1 MCFNVFHKGL
11 EKILK
16 SLFLFSTEV
25 PTSLR
30 EPHLPEEGKHFI
42 GRKAEC
48 EEIINYLTSV
58 SAGIVGIY
66 GPPGFGKSQVAIAV
80 GNELKFQ
87 GKSVYHFEL
96 SKIRTCDELLSK
108 FLYYI
113 HLSPHDSFFTQHLKP
128 IDMFCRTIENV
139 SDNLYFILDDMDNLL
154 QPNVR
159 DDVAGLL
166 KEILTK
172 CPKMTF
178 IVTSRESLTLH
189 SEFFHR
195 EVFRVGSLNKIH
207 SQELVKKLIPKAT
220 DYESKKISDLC
231 ENMPFAILLLCK
243 SILKSDRILNGAI
256 TDFKRSIE
264 SSLESLHKPEDVRNS
279 RLMGIFESSFQ
290 RLTRQS
296 DKDAIV
302 ALSTIPQ
309 SFDENLASAVLG
321 LDESKTSNVL
331 KRLHRRS
338 LLEENCG
345 LFKMNKLL
353 ASFARAKGELK
364 EMNKLFLDAKT
375 RFCNHNISLLG
386 KLSDEFLSENAESK
400 SAAHEIFYREKQNI
414 VSSLTDGCSLND
426 NTRNQAFDVLS
437 KVELFLDTLL
447 WRDSTTFNKIYDQ
460 AMTEAEECGD
470 RAAFN
475 RMVVAKAF
483 SEVTW
488 NSTEAKTMQLLPSLL
503 KETQLSNF
511 SDVERGKCAC
521 YFGIYRL
528 VNGNI
533 EGGIEL
539 LEFSLSKW
547 KGTTDP
553 LLKILEVLS
562 SQILSLIYESKND
575 IKRAVDFYQ
584 NAEEQCKNVGGRSL
598 LFVPE
603 IMAKYKSTSQEKMR
617 KDDNHSRS
625 QPLEIMIYL
634 IIVKATKTFVSTS
647 KIEQFQT
654 NIHRLLEQESVEDTS
669 SGYKTS
675 MMYFHQFVVEILSH
689 MGNCQEAKKIVQIEI
704 ARMEEVQKRI
714 SDQDS
719 SHQEYK
725 DVTEALAK
733 SYSILAVFQFRE
745 SEYED
750 SLQSHHRALELTLKI
765 FDRNHGNAAAIYHE
779 LGVVLR
785 TLKNY
790 SQALEYQQQ
799 ALDAH
804 ISSDANSSKT
814 ANSYHE
820 LGVTQCYIG
829 EYSAALE
836 SHQRALHI
844 RLKNHGDHHRDTGRS
859 YYELGITQWCLEKY
873 EDALSSHKE
882 ANRIS
887 IEVLGKQNRET
898 ADSYHELGKTYFCL
912 KKYREA
918 SRSHQHALHIRQKLL
933 GDEHVDTANSYY
945 ELGISHLKLNQY
957 DLAHKNHQRAFNIR
971 LKILRGQAR
980 DEEIARSHHYLG
992 RVQYKEVD
1000 YSQAIRSH
1008 MKAVS
1013 FRKRLFGENHPE
1025 TAESY
1030 YEWGK
1035 TSFHKGDLAKAL
1047 ALLER
1052 SLAIS
1057 ESEMGKDHEKTGDNL
1072 YQLGLVQWK
1081 IHRLEESLSTHQR
1094 ALDIRL
1100 KHLGRYH
1107 NKTAKSLYQIG
1118 LIYNS
1123 LGRFNR
1129 AANSH
1134 VQARR
1139 IRNET
1144 LGNLHTETAR
1154 SYLEEGAN
1162 HFERGDYHSAQEALQ
1177 FAVKITTEL
1186 LTNDIK
1192 ELAVLPHDKQVKN
1205 LLRIDHESGLRFYQ
1219 RVSRMHQKRLAH
1231 LQSNNHSLEGELQE
1245 LKNTLAN
1252 IASNYN
1258 KVGEEEYLTVSAK
1271 DSTRAL
1277 NLFKR
1282 ALDIGLQ
1289 LFGDSHPDTAISYF
1303 HIGCVESAMGRFPPA
1318 LESHQRALDII
1329 LEVFGETHR
1338 KTANSYQW
1346 LGQAQSNMK
1355 KFMSA
1360 LKSFKRALVI
1370 ILKLDGE
1377 NHPNTASI
1385 YSDIGNTFR
1394 RLRDLKSALELHQR
1408 ALDINEKLH
1417 EEKHPNTPQILNN
1430 MGCVQLEMKNY
1441 TSALELF
1448 QRALDIKLE
1457 FFEEN
1462 KPDTADYYHN
1472 IGIAQTKLQNLASA
1486 LVSHQRALDIRL
1498 MFFGE
1503 NHPKTAD
1510 SYNGKGRVQL
1520 DMKNFTSALESHQRA
1535 LDIRL
1540 MFFGENHPETADS
1553 YTHIGNA
1560 QMVLQDSTSA
1570 LESHQR
1576 ALDIRQM
1583 FFGENH
1589 PETAE
1594 SYTHIGNAQMQLQDP
1609 TSALESHQRA
1619 LDIIRMFFGENHPKT
1634 ANSYTDIGN
1643 AQMVLQDPTSA
1654 LESYQRALD
1663 IRQMF
1668 FGENHPE
1675 TADSYTHIG
1684 NAQMELQDSTSALVS
1699 HQRALVIRQMFFGE
1713 NHPDTADSYY
1723 EIGCVQLGMKNFTS
1737 ALESHK
1743 RALDIRLMLFG
1754 ENHPETA
1761 KCYDNIV
1768 NAKEG
1773 YEGSSDCA

>member
-11 EKILK
+11 IKILK
-16 SLFLFSTEV
+16 SLFLLSTEV

-30 EPHLPEEGKHFI
+30 KPHLPREGKHFI

-48 EEIINYLTSV
+48 EEIINNLTSV

-128 IDMFCRTIENV
+128 IDLFCRTIENV

-159 DDVAGLL
+159 DEVAGLL

-189 SEFFHR
+189 LEFFHP

-220 DYESKKISDLC
+220 DFESKKISDLC
-231 ENMPFAILLLCK
+231 ENMPLAILLLCK
-243 SILKSDRILNGAI
+243 SILKSDRLLNGAI
-256 TDFKRSIE
+256 NDFKRSIE

-290 RLTRQS
+290 RLTLQS

-309 SFDENLASAVLG
+309 SFDENLAAAVLG

-338 LLEENCG
+338 LLERNCG

-364 EMNKLFLDAKT
+364 EMNALFLDAKA

-400 SAAHEIFYREKQNI
+400 LAAHEIFYKEKQNI

-437 KVELFLDTLL
+437 KVELFLDTVL
-447 WRDSTTFNKIYDQ
+447 WRDSATFNKIYDQ
-460 AMTEAEECGD
+460 AMAEAEECGD

-562 SQILSLIYESKND
+562 SQILSLIYESTND

-675 MMYFHQFVVEILSH
+675 MMYFHQFVVEILAH

-719 SHQEYK
+719 SLQEYK

-820 LGVTQCYIG
+820 LGVTQCDIG

-859 YYELGITQWCLEKY
+859 YYELGITQQCLEKY

-882 ANRIS
+882 AKRIS

-945 ELGISHLKLNQY
+945 ELGVSHFKLNQY
-957 DLAHKNHQRAFNIR
+957 DLAHKNHQRALNIR
-971 LKILRGQAR
+971 QGQAR
-980 DEEIARSHHYLG
+980 DEEIARSYHYLG
-992 RVQYKEVD
+992 RVQYKEVE
-1000 YSQAIRSH
+1000 YSQAMQSH
-1008 MKAVS
+1008 KNAVLL
-1013 FRKRLFGENHPE
+1013 RKRVFGENHPE

-1035 TSFHKGDLAKAL
+1035 TSFHKGDLPKAL

-1081 IHRLEESLSTHQR
+1081 IHRLVESLSTHQR
-1094 ALDIRL
+1094 ALGLRL

-1107 NKTAKSLYQIG
+1107 NKTAKSLYQLG
-1118 LIYNS
+1118 LIYSS

-1129 AANSH
+1129 AADSH

-1154 SYLEEGAN
+1154 SYLEEGAS

-1252 IASNYN
+1252 IAIIYN
-1258 KVGEEEYLTVSAK
+1258 KVGEEEYLMVSAK

-1289 LFGDSHPDTAISYF
+1289 LFGDNHSVTAVSYF
-1303 HIGCVESAMGRFPPA
+1303 NIGCVEEDMGRFSHA
-1318 LESHQRALDII
+1318 LEAHQRALNIR
-1329 LEVFGETHR
+1329 LKVFGETHQE
-1338 KTANSYQW
+1338 TADSYER
-1346 LGQAQSNMK
+1346 LGCVQLSMK
-1355 KFMSA
+1355 KFTSA
-1360 LKSFKRALVI
+1360 LESLKRTLVI
-1370 ILKLDGE
+1370 RIKSNGE
-1377 NHPNTASI
+1377 NHQKTAAI
-1385 YSDIGNTFR
+1385 YNNIGIAYEGLN
-1394 RLRDLKSALELHQR
+1394 DLKSALESYQS
-1408 ALDINEKLH
+1408 ALDIKVKLH
-1417 EEKHPNTPQILNN
+1417 GENHPGTADTLNN
-1430 MGCVQLEMKNY
+1430 MGCIQSKMGNV
-1441 TSALELF
+1441 TSAHELL
-1448 QRALDIKLE
+1448 QRSLDIKLAI
-1457 FFEEN
+1457 FEEN
-1462 KPDTADYYHN
+1462 EPNTANIYHN
-1472 IGIAQTKLQNLASA
+1472 IGATFALLQNFTSA
-1486 LVSHQRALDIRL
+1486 FKSYQRALDIRL

-1503 NHPKTAD
+1503 NHPDTAE
-1510 SYNGKGRVQL
+1510 SYDALGRLQL
-1520 DMKNFTSALESHQRA
+1520 RMKNFTSALKLFQRA
-1535 LDIRL
+1535 LDIKL
-1540 MFFGENHPETADS
+1540 NFYEENHPITAEI
-1553 YTHIGNA
+1553 YNNIGNA
-1560 QMVLQDSTSA
+1560 QKGLQDLTSA
-1570 LESHQR
+1570 FESH
-1576 ALDIRQM
+1576 
-1583 FFGENH
+1583 
-1589 PETAE
+1589 
-1594 SYTHIGNAQMQLQDP
+1594 
-1609 TSALESHQRA
+1609 
-1619 LDIIRMFFGENHPKT
+1619 
-1634 ANSYTDIGN
+1634 
-1643 AQMVLQDPTSA
+1643 
-1654 LESYQRALD
+1654 
-1663 IRQMF
+1663 
-1668 FGENHPE
+1668 
-1675 TADSYTHIG
+1675 
-1684 NAQMELQDSTSALVS
+1684 
-1699 HQRALVIRQMFFGE
+1699 
-1713 NHPDTADSYY
+1713 
-1723 EIGCVQLGMKNFTS
+1723 
-1737 ALESHK
+1737 
-1743 RALDIRLMLFG
+1743 
-1754 ENHPETA
+1754 
-1761 KCYDNIV
+1761 
-1768 NAKEG
+1768 
-1773 YEGSSDCA
+1773 

>member
-11 EKILK
+11 VKILK

-30 EPHLPEEGKHFI
+30 EPHFPEESKHFI

-48 EEIINYLTSV
+48 EEIINNLTSV

-128 IDMFCRTIENV
+128 IDLFCRTIENV

-159 DDVAGLL
+159 DEVAGLL

-189 SEFFHR
+189 LEFFHP

-243 SILKSDRILNGAI
+243 SILKSDRLLNGAI

-264 SSLESLHKPEDVRNS
+264 SSLESLHKPEDARNS

-290 RLTRQS
+290 RLTLQS

-309 SFDENLASAVLG
+309 SFDENLAAAVLG
-321 LDESKTSNVL
+321 LDESKTSDVL

-338 LLEENCG
+338 LLERNCG

-353 ASFARAKGELK
+353 ASFVRAKGELE
-364 EMNKLFLDAKT
+364 EMNALFLDAKT
-375 RFCNHNISLLG
+375 RFCSHNISLLG

-400 SAAHEIFYREKQNI
+400 TAAHEIFYKEKQNI

-447 WRDSTTFNKIYDQ
+447 WRDSATFNKIYDQ
-460 AMTEAEECGD
+460 AMAEAEECGD
-470 RAAFN
+470 RVAFN

-521 YFGIYRL
+521 YFGIYQL

-562 SQILSLIYESKND
+562 SQILSLIYESTND

-584 NAEEQCKNVGGRSL
+584 NAEELCKNVGGRSL

-675 MMYFHQFVVEILSH
+675 MMYFHQFVVEILAH
-689 MGNCQEAKKIVQIEI
+689 MGNFQEAKIEI

-719 SHQEYK
+719 SHQEYT

-820 LGVTQCYIG
+820 LGVTQCYTG
-829 EYSAALE
+829 EYSAALV

-859 YYELGITQWCLEKY
+859 YYELGITQWYLEKY

-882 ANRIS
+882 ANKIS

-945 ELGISHLKLNQY
+945 ELGVSHFKLNQY
-957 DLAHKNHQRAFNIR
+957 DLAHENHQRAFNIR
-971 LKILRGQAR
+971 QGQAR
-980 DEEIARSHHYLG
+980 DEEIAKSYHYLG
-992 RVQYKEVD
+992 RLQYKEVE
-1000 YSQAIRSH
+1000 YSQAIQSH
-1008 MKAVS
+1008 KNAVLL
-1013 FRKRLFGENHPE
+1013 RKRVFGENHPE

-1035 TSFHKGDLAKAL
+1035 TSFHEEELAKAL

-1057 ESEMGKDHEKTGDNL
+1057 ESEMGKDHEKTGDHL

-1107 NKTAKSLYQIG
+1107 NKTAKSLYQLG

-1129 AANSH
+1129 AVNSH

-1154 SYLEEGAN
+1154 SYLEEGAS

-1205 LLRIDHESGLRFYQ
+1205 LLRIDHESGLRLYQ

-1231 LQSNNHSLEGELQE
+1231 LQSNYLSLEGKLQG
-1245 LKNTLAN
+1245 LKDTLEN
-1252 IASNYN
+1252 IASIYN
-1258 KVGEEEYLTVSAK
+1258 KVGEEEYLMVSAK

-1289 LFGDSHPDTAISYF
+1289 LFGDNHSVTAVSYF
-1303 HIGCVESAMGRFPPA
+1303 NIGCVENDMRRFSHA
-1318 LESHQRALDII
+1318 LEAHQRALEIR
-1329 LEVFGETHR
+1329 LKVFGETHQE
-1338 KTANSYQW
+1338 TADSYEW
-1346 LGQAQSNMK
+1346 LGCVQLSMK
-1355 KFMSA
+1355 KFTSA
-1360 LKSFKRALVI
+1360 LESLKRTLVI
-1370 ILKLDGE
+1370 RLKLNGE
-1377 NHPNTASI
+1377 NHQKTASI
-1385 YSDIGNTFR
+1385 YINIGKAYSDVKDF
-1394 RLRDLKSALELHQR
+1394 KCALESYQR
-1408 ALDINEKLH
+1408 AMDIDVKLH
-1417 EEKHPNTPQILNN
+1417 GENSPTTAHALNN
-1430 MGCVQLEMKNY
+1430 IGGIHMETKKF

-1448 QRALDIKLE
+1448 QRALDIELA

-1462 KPDTADYYHN
+1462 NPNTAITYDN
-1472 IGIAQTKLQNLASA
+1472 IGKTYELLQ
-1486 LVSHQRALDIRL
+1486 
-1498 MFFGE
+1498 
-1503 NHPKTAD
+1503 
-1510 SYNGKGRVQL
+1510 
-1520 DMKNFTSALESHQRA
+1520 NFTSA
-1535 LDIRL
+1535 
-1540 MFFGENHPETADS
+1540 FKP
-1553 YTHIGNA
+1553 
-1560 QMVLQDSTSA
+1560 
-1570 LESHQR
+1570 
-1576 ALDIRQM
+1576 
-1583 FFGENH
+1583 
-1589 PETAE
+1589 
-1594 SYTHIGNAQMQLQDP
+1594 
-1609 TSALESHQRA
+1609 
-1619 LDIIRMFFGENHPKT
+1619 
-1634 ANSYTDIGN
+1634 
-1643 AQMVLQDPTSA
+1643 
-1654 LESYQRALD
+1654 YQ
-1663 IRQMF
+1663 
-1668 FGENHPE
+1668 
-1675 TADSYTHIG
+1675 S
-1684 NAQMELQDSTSALVS
+1684 
-1699 HQRALVIRQMFFGE
+1699 
-1713 NHPDTADSYY
+1713 
-1723 EIGCVQLGMKNFTS
+1723 
-1737 ALESHK
+1737 
-1743 RALDIRLMLFG
+1743 ALDIRLMLFG
-1754 ENHPETA
+1754 ENHPDTA
-1761 KCYDNIV
+1761 QSYYALGRLQLRMKNFTSALKLFQRALDITLNFYEENHPIIAMIYNHIG
-1768 NAKEG
+1768 NAQKGLQDLTSAFE
-1773 YEGSSDCA
+1773 SH

>member
-1 MCFNVFHKGL
+1 MYFNVFHKGQ

-30 EPHLPEEGKHFI
+30 KPHLPREGKHFI

-48 EEIINYLTSV
+48 EEIINNLISV
-58 SAGIVGIY
+58 SAGIVEIY

-87 GKSVYHFEL
+87 GKSVYYFEL

-128 IDMFCRTIENV
+128 IDLFCRTIENV

-159 DDVAGLL
+159 DEVAGLL

-189 SEFFHR
+189 LEFFHP

-220 DYESKKISDLC
+220 DHESKKISDLC

-243 SILKSDRILNGAI
+243 SILKSDRLLNGAI

-290 RLTRQS
+290 RLTLQS

-309 SFDENLASAVLG
+309 SFDENLAAAVLG
-321 LDESKTSNVL
+321 LDESKTSDVL

-338 LLEENCG
+338 LLERNCG

-353 ASFARAKGELK
+353 ASFVRAKGELE
-364 EMNKLFLDAKT
+364 EMNALFLDAKT
-375 RFCNHNISLLG
+375 RFCSHNISLLG

-400 SAAHEIFYREKQNI
+400 SAAHEIFYKEKQNI

-447 WRDSTTFNKIYDQ
+447 WRDSATFNKIYDQ
-460 AMTEAEECGD
+460 AMAEAEECGD

-562 SQILSLIYESKND
+562 SQILSLIYESTND

-584 NAEEQCKNVGGRSL
+584 NAEELCKNMGGRSL

-654 NIHRLLEQESVEDTS
+654 NIHRLLEQESVEDMS

-675 MMYFHQFVVEILSH
+675 MMYFHQFVVEILAH
-689 MGNCQEAKKIVQIEI
+689 MGNFQEAKIEI

-799 ALDAH
+799 ALDVH
-804 ISSDANSSKT
+804 ISSDANSSKA

-945 ELGISHLKLNQY
+945 ELGVSHFKLNQY

-980 DEEIARSHHYLG
+980 GEEIARSHHYLG
-992 RVQYKEVD
+992 RVQYKEVE
-1000 YSQAIRSH
+1000 YSQAIESH
-1008 MKAVS
+1008 KNAVLL
-1013 FRKRLFGENHPE
+1013 RKRVFRENHPE

-1035 TSFHKGDLAKAL
+1035 TSFRKGDLAKAL

-1057 ESEMGKDHEKTGDNL
+1057 ESEMGKDDEKTGDHL

-1107 NKTAKSLYQIG
+1107 NKTAKSLYQLG
-1118 LIYNS
+1118 LVYNS

-1129 AANSH
+1129 AVNSH

-1162 HFERGDYHSAQEALQ
+1162 HFKRGDYHSAQEALQ

-1186 LTNDIK
+1186 LTIDRK

-1205 LLRIDHESGLRFYQ
+1205 LLRIDHQSVLRFYQ
-1219 RVSRMHQKRLAH
+1219 RVSRMHQERLAH
-1231 LQSNNHSLEGELQE
+1231 LQSNNHSLEGKLQG

-1252 IASNYN
+1252 IAIIYN
-1258 KVGEEEYLTVSAK
+1258 EVGEEEYLTVSAK
-1271 DSTRAL
+1271 DSTKAL
-1277 NLFKR
+1277 NLFER

-1289 LFGDSHPDTAISYF
+1289 LFGDNHSVTAVIYF
-1303 HIGCVESAMGRFPPA
+1303 NIGSVEYDMGRFSHA
-1318 LESHQRALDII
+1318 LEA
-1329 LEVFGETHR
+1329 
-1338 KTANSYQW
+1338 
-1346 LGQAQSNMK
+1346 
-1355 KFMSA
+1355 
-1360 LKSFKRALVI
+1360 
-1370 ILKLDGE
+1370 
-1377 NHPNTASI
+1377 
-1385 YSDIGNTFR
+1385 
-1394 RLRDLKSALELHQR
+1394 
-1408 ALDINEKLH
+1408 
-1417 EEKHPNTPQILNN
+1417 
-1430 MGCVQLEMKNY
+1430 
-1441 TSALELF
+1441 
-1448 QRALDIKLE
+1448 
-1457 FFEEN
+1457 
-1462 KPDTADYYHN
+1462 
-1472 IGIAQTKLQNLASA
+1472 
-1486 LVSHQRALDIRL
+1486 HQRALDIRL
-1498 MFFGE
+1498 KVFGE
-1503 NHPKTAD
+1503 THQETAD
-1510 SYNGKGRVQL
+1510 SYERLGRVQVR
-1520 DMKNFTSALESHQRA
+1520 MEKFTSALESLKRT
-1535 LDIRL
+1535 LVIRL
-1540 MFFGENHPETADS
+1540 KSNGENH
-1553 YTHIGNA
+1553 
-1560 QMVLQDSTSA
+1560 Q
-1570 LESHQR
+1570 
-1576 ALDIRQM
+1576 
-1583 FFGENH
+1583 
-1589 PETAE
+1589 
-1594 SYTHIGNAQMQLQDP
+1594 
-1609 TSALESHQRA
+1609 
-1619 LDIIRMFFGENHPKT
+1619 KT
-1634 ANSYTDIGN
+1634 ASIYIDIGN
-1643 AQMVLQDPTSA
+1643 AFKGVNDLKSA

-1663 IRQMF
+1663 IDVKSNKENYPRAANTLNNMGGIQKAMGNFTSAFELYQRALNINLAFFEENQPSTAIIYRNIGTIFELSHDFPCAFKSYQRALDIRLKF
-1668 FGENHPE
+1668 FGENHPY
-1675 TADSYTHIG
+1675 TAESYKALG
-1684 NAQMELQDSTSALVS
+1684 CLQLHMNKFAVAL
-1699 HQRALVIRQMFFGE
+1699 
-1713 NHPDTADSYY
+1713 
-1723 EIGCVQLGMKNFTS
+1723 QLFQ
-1737 ALESHK
+1737 
-1743 RALDIRLMLFG
+1743 RALDITLNFYE
-1754 ENHPETA
+1754 ENHPITA
-1761 KCYDNIV
+1761 EIYNNIE
-1768 NAKEG
+1768 NAQKGLQDPTSAFE
-1773 YEGSSDCA
+1773 SH

>member
-11 EKILK
+11 IKILK

-30 EPHLPEEGKHFI
+30 KPHLPREGKHFI

-48 EEIINYLTSV
+48 EEIINNLL
-58 SAGIVGIY
+58 SARIVRIY

-113 HLSPHDSFFTQHLKP
+113 HQSPYDSFFTQHLKP
-128 IDMFCRTIENV
+128 IDLFCRTIENV

-159 DDVAGLL
+159 DEVAGLL

-189 SEFFHR
+189 LEFFHP
-195 EVFRVGSLNKIH
+195 EVFRVGSLHKIH
-207 SQELVKKLIPKAT
+207 SQQLVKKLIPKAT
-220 DYESKKISDLC
+220 DYESKKISNLC

-243 SILKSDRILNGAI
+243 SILKSDRLLNGVI

-290 RLTRQS
+290 RLTLQS

-309 SFDENLASAVLG
+309 SFDENLAAAVLG

-338 LLEENCG
+338 LLERNCG

-364 EMNKLFLDAKT
+364 ERNALYLDAKT

-386 KLSDEFLSENAESK
+386 KLSDEFLSGNAESK
-400 SAAHEIFYREKQNI
+400 SAAHEIFYNEKQNI

-426 NTRNQAFDVLS
+426 NTRKQAFDVLS
-437 KVELFLDTLL
+437 KSELFLDTLL
-447 WRDSTTFNKIYDQ
+447 WRDSATFNKIYDQ
-460 AMTEAEECGD
+460 AMAEAEECGD
-470 RAAFN
+470 RVAFN

-562 SQILSLIYESKND
+562 SQILSLIYESTND

-750 SLQSHHRALELTLKI
+750 SLQSHHRALEHTLKI

-790 SQALEYQQQ
+790 SQALEYQRQ

-804 ISSDANSSKT
+804 ISSDANSSKA

-829 EYSAALE
+829 EYLAALE

-1047 ALLER
+1047 ALLQR

-1081 IHRLEESLSTHQR
+1081 IHRLVESLSTHQR

-1129 AANSH
+1129 AASSH

-1162 HFERGDYHSAQEALQ
+1162 HFKRGDYHSAQEALQ

-1192 ELAVLPHDKQVKN
+1192 ELADLPHDKQMKN

-1231 LQSNNHSLEGELQE
+1231 LQSNNHSLEGKLRG
-1245 LKNTLAN
+1245 LKNTLAD
-1252 IASNYN
+1252 IASIYN
-1258 KVGEEEYLTVSAK
+1258 KVGEEECLMVSAK
-1271 DSTRAL
+1271 DSTKAL

-1282 ALDIGLQ
+1282 ALDIGLH
-1289 LFGDSHPDTAISYF
+1289 LFKDSHPDTAIGYF
-1303 HIGCVESAMGRFPPA
+1303 NIGCVESAMGRFPLA
-1318 LESHQRALDII
+1318 LESHQRALDIR

-1338 KTANSYQW
+1338 KTADSYQR
-1346 LGQAQSNMK
+1346 LGKVQYDMN

-1360 LKSFKRALVI
+1360 LESSKRALGI

-1377 NHPNTASI
+1377 NHRNTASI
-1385 YSDIGNTFR
+1385 YSDIGFIFL
-1394 RLRDLKSALELHQR
+1394 RLGDLNSAIEWHQR
-1408 ALDINEKLH
+1408 ALDIKVKLP
-1417 EEKHPNTPQILNN
+1417 EENHPVTSKILGN
-1430 MGCVQLEMKNY
+1430 MGCVQLEKKNY

-1462 KPDTADYYHN
+1462 QPDIANCYHK

-1486 LVSHQRALDIRL
+1486 LESHQRALDIRQ

-1503 NHPKTAD
+1503 NHPYTAH
-1510 SYNGKGRVQL
+1510 SYNEIGNVQL
-1520 DMKNFTSALESHQRA
+1520 VMKNFLSALESHQRA

-1553 YTHIGNA
+1553 YTNIGNA
-1560 QMVLQDSTSA
+1560 QMELQDPTSALESRQRALDIRQMFFGENHPETADSYTDIGNAQMELQDPTSA

-1589 PETAE
+1589 PETA
-1594 SYTHIGNAQMQLQDP
+1594 D
-1609 TSALESHQRA
+1609 
-1619 LDIIRMFFGENHPKT
+1619 
-1634 ANSYTDIGN
+1634 SYTDIGN
-1643 AQMVLQDPTSA
+1643 AQMELQDP
-1654 LESYQRALD
+1654 
-1663 IRQMF
+1663 
-1668 FGENHPE
+1668 
-1675 TADSYTHIG
+1675 
-1684 NAQMELQDSTSALVS
+1684 
-1699 HQRALVIRQMFFGE
+1699 
-1713 NHPDTADSYY
+1713 
-1723 EIGCVQLGMKNFTS
+1723 TS

-1743 RALDIRLMLFG
+1743 RALDIRIMLFG

-1761 KCYDNIV
+1761 KCYDNIG

-1773 YEGSSDCA
+1773 YKGSSDCA

>member
-11 EKILK
+11 VKILK

-30 EPHLPEEGKHFI
+30 KPHLPREGKHFI

-48 EEIINYLTSV
+48 EEIINNLTSV

-80 GNELKFQ
+80 GNELKRQ
-87 GKSVYHFEL
+87 EKSVYHFEL

-128 IDMFCRTIENV
+128 IDLFCRTIENV

-172 CPKMTF
+172 KKMTF

-189 SEFFHR
+189 SEFFHP

-207 SQELVKKLIPKAT
+207 SRELVKKLIPKAT
-220 DYESKKISDLC
+220 DYESKKISHLC

-243 SILKSDRILNGAI
+243 SILESDRLLKSAI

-264 SSLESLHKPEDVRNS
+264 SSLESLHKTEDVRNS

-290 RLTRQS
+290 RLTLQS

-309 SFDENLASAVLG
+309 SFDENLAAAVLG
-321 LDESKTSNVL
+321 LDKSKTSNVL
-331 KRLHRRS
+331 ERLHRRS

-353 ASFARAKGELK
+353 ASFARAKGKLK
-364 EMNKLFLDAKT
+364 EMNALFLDAKT

-386 KLSDEFLSENAESK
+386 KLSDEFLSGNAESK
-400 SAAHEIFYREKQNI
+400 SAAHEIFHNEKQNI

-426 NTRNQAFDVLS
+426 NTRKQAFDVLS

-447 WRDSTTFNKIYDQ
+447 WRDSATFNKIYDQ
-460 AMTEAEECGD
+460 AMAEAEECGD
-470 RAAFN
+470 RVAFD

-562 SQILSLIYESKND
+562 SQILSLIYESTND

-617 KDDNHSRS
+617 KDDNHSRIK
-625 QPLEIMIYL
+625 PLEIMIYL

-675 MMYFHQFVVEILSH
+675 MVYFHQFVVEILAH
-689 MGNCQEAKKIVQIEI
+689 MGNCQIEI

-887 IEVLGKQNRET
+887 IEVLGKLNRET

-945 ELGISHLKLNQY
+945 ELGVSHFKLNQY
-957 DLAHKNHQRAFNIR
+957 DLAHENHQRAFNIR
-971 LKILRGQAR
+971 QGQAR
-980 DEEIARSHHYLG
+980 DEEIAKSYHYLG
-992 RVQYKEVD
+992 RLQYKEVE
-1000 YSQAIRSH
+1000 YSQAIQSH
-1008 MKAVS
+1008 KNAVLL
-1013 FRKRLFGENHPE
+1013 RKRVFGENHPE

-1035 TSFHKGDLAKAL
+1035 TSFHEEELAKAL

-1057 ESEMGKDHEKTGDNL
+1057 ESEMGKDHEKTGDHL

-1118 LIYNS
+1118 LVYNS

-1129 AANSH
+1129 AVNSH

-1154 SYLEEGAN
+1154 SYLEEGAS

-1177 FAVKITTEL
+1177 FAVKITTEV

-1192 ELAVLPHDKQVKN
+1192 QLAVLPHDKQVKN
-1205 LLRIDHESGLRFYQ
+1205 LLRIDHQSGLRFYQ

-1231 LQSNNHSLEGELQE
+1231 LQSNYLSLEGKLQG

-1252 IASNYN
+1252 IASIYN
-1258 KVGEEEYLTVSAK
+1258 KVGKEEYLKVSAK
-1271 DSTRAL
+1271 DSTKAL

-1289 LFGDSHPDTAISYF
+1289 LFGDNHSVTAVSYF
-1303 HIGCVESAMGRFPPA
+1303 NIGSVEYDMGRFSHA
-1318 LESHQRALDII
+1318 LEAHQRALDIR
-1329 LEVFGETHR
+1329 LKVFGETHQE
-1338 KTANSYQW
+1338 TADSYER
-1346 LGQAQSNMK
+1346 LGRVQVRME
-1355 KFMSA
+1355 KFTSA
-1360 LKSFKRALVI
+1360 LESLKRTLVI
-1370 ILKLDGE
+1370 RLKSNGE
-1377 NHPNTASI
+1377 NHQNTASI
-1385 YSDIGNTFR
+1385 YIDIGNAFEGVN
-1394 RLRDLKSALELHQR
+1394 DLKSALESYQR
-1408 ALDINEKLH
+1408 ALDIDVKLNK
-1417 EEKHPNTPQILNN
+1417 ENYPRAANTLNN
-1430 MGCVQLEMKNY
+1430 MGSIQQQVGNFTSAFELYQRALNINLAFFEENQPSTAIIYHNIGTIFQLSHDFPRAFKSYQRALDIRLKFFGENHPYTAESYEALGCLQLYMKKF

-1448 QRALDIKLE
+1448 QRALDITLNFYE
-1457 FFEEN
+1457 
-1462 KPDTADYYHN
+1462 
-1472 IGIAQTKLQNLASA
+1472 
-1486 LVSHQRALDIRL
+1486 
-1498 MFFGE
+1498 E
-1503 NHPKTAD
+1503 NHPITAEI
-1510 SYNGKGRVQL
+1510 YKNIGHAQKGLQDL
-1520 DMKNFTSALESHQRA
+1520 TSAFESH
-1535 LDIRL
+1535 
-1540 MFFGENHPETADS
+1540 
-1553 YTHIGNA
+1553 
-1560 QMVLQDSTSA
+1560 
-1570 LESHQR
+1570 
-1576 ALDIRQM
+1576 
-1583 FFGENH
+1583 
-1589 PETAE
+1589 
-1594 SYTHIGNAQMQLQDP
+1594 
-1609 TSALESHQRA
+1609 
-1619 LDIIRMFFGENHPKT
+1619 
-1634 ANSYTDIGN
+1634 
-1643 AQMVLQDPTSA
+1643 
-1654 LESYQRALD
+1654 
-1663 IRQMF
+1663 
-1668 FGENHPE
+1668 
-1675 TADSYTHIG
+1675 
-1684 NAQMELQDSTSALVS
+1684 
-1699 HQRALVIRQMFFGE
+1699 
-1713 NHPDTADSYY
+1713 
-1723 EIGCVQLGMKNFTS
+1723 
-1737 ALESHK
+1737 
-1743 RALDIRLMLFG
+1743 
-1754 ENHPETA
+1754 
-1761 KCYDNIV
+1761 
-1768 NAKEG
+1768 
-1773 YEGSSDCA
+1773 

>member
-1 MCFNVFHKGL
+1 M
-11 EKILK
+11 
-16 SLFLFSTEV
+16 
-25 PTSLR
+25 
-30 EPHLPEEGKHFI
+30 
-42 GRKAEC
+42 
-48 EEIINYLTSV
+48 
-58 SAGIVGIY
+58 
-66 GPPGFGKSQVAIAV
+66 
-80 GNELKFQ
+80 
-87 GKSVYHFEL
+87 
-96 SKIRTCDELLSK
+96 
-108 FLYYI
+108 
-113 HLSPHDSFFTQHLKP
+113 
-128 IDMFCRTIENV
+128 
-139 SDNLYFILDDMDNLL
+139 
-154 QPNVR
+154 
-159 DDVAGLL
+159 
-166 KEILTK
+166 
-172 CPKMTF
+172 
-178 IVTSRESLTLH
+178 
-189 SEFFHR
+189 
-195 EVFRVGSLNKIH
+195 
-207 SQELVKKLIPKAT
+207 
-220 DYESKKISDLC
+220 
-231 ENMPFAILLLCK
+231 
-243 SILKSDRILNGAI
+243 NGAI

-309 SFDENLASAVLG
+309 SFDENLAAAVLG
-321 LDESKTSNVL
+321 LDESKTSDVL

-338 LLEENCG
+338 LLERNCG

-353 ASFARAKGELK
+353 ASFVRAKGELE
-364 EMNKLFLDAKT
+364 EMNALFLDAKT
-375 RFCNHNISLLG
+375 RFCSHNISLLG

-400 SAAHEIFYREKQNI
+400 SAAHEIFYKEKQNI

-447 WRDSTTFNKIYDQ
+447 WRDSATFNKIYDQ
-460 AMTEAEECGD
+460 AMAEAEECGD
-470 RAAFN
+470 RVAFN

-533 EGGIEL
+533 ERGIEL

-562 SQILSLIYESKND
+562 SQILSLIYESTND

-584 NAEEQCKNVGGRSL
+584 NAEELCKNVGGRSL

-675 MMYFHQFVVEILSH
+675 MMYFHQFVVEILAH
-689 MGNCQEAKKIVQIEI
+689 MGNFQEAKIEI

-719 SHQEYK
+719 SHQEDN

-945 ELGISHLKLNQY
+945 ELGVSHFKLNQY

-992 RVQYKEVD
+992 RVQYKEVE
-1000 YSQAIRSH
+1000 YSQAIESH
-1008 MKAVS
+1008 KNAVLL
-1013 FRKRLFGENHPE
+1013 RKRVFRENHPE

-1035 TSFHKGDLAKAL
+1035 TSFRKGDLAKAL

-1057 ESEMGKDHEKTGDNL
+1057 ESEMGKDHEKTGDHL

-1107 NKTAKSLYQIG
+1107 NKTAKSLYQLG

-1162 HFERGDYHSAQEALQ
+1162 HFKRGDYHSAQEALQ

-1205 LLRIDHESGLRFYQ
+1205 LLKIDHQSGLRLYQ

-1231 LQSNNHSLEGELQE
+1231 LQSNYLSLEGKLQG

-1252 IASNYN
+1252 IASIYN
-1258 KVGEEEYLTVSAK
+1258 KVGKEEYLTVSAK
-1271 DSTRAL
+1271 DSTKAL

-1289 LFGDSHPDTAISYF
+1289 LFGDNHSVTAVSYF
-1303 HIGCVESAMGRFPPA
+1303 NIGCVEEDMGRFSHALEAHQRALEIRLKVFGETHQETADSYECVGCVQRRMKKFTSA
-1318 LESHQRALDII
+1318 LESLKRTLVIRLRLNGKNHQKTASIYIGIGNAYKDVKHFKCALESYQRALDIDVK
-1329 LEVFGETHR
+1329 LHGENSPT
-1338 KTANSYQW
+1338 TAHALNNI
-1346 LGQAQSNMK
+1346 GGIHMETK
-1355 KFMSA
+1355 KF
-1360 LKSFKRALVI
+1360 
-1370 ILKLDGE
+1370 
-1377 NHPNTASI
+1377 
-1385 YSDIGNTFR
+1385 
-1394 RLRDLKSALELHQR
+1394 
-1408 ALDINEKLH
+1408 
-1417 EEKHPNTPQILNN
+1417 
-1430 MGCVQLEMKNY
+1430 

-1448 QRALDIKLE
+1448 QRALDIKLA

-1462 KPDTADYYHN
+1462 HPNTAIIYYN
-1472 IGIAQTKLQNLASA
+1472 IGKTYALLQ
-1486 LVSHQRALDIRL
+1486 
-1498 MFFGE
+1498 
-1503 NHPKTAD
+1503 
-1510 SYNGKGRVQL
+1510 
-1520 DMKNFTSALESHQRA
+1520 NFTSA
-1535 LDIRL
+1535 
-1540 MFFGENHPETADS
+1540 FKP
-1553 YTHIGNA
+1553 
-1560 QMVLQDSTSA
+1560 
-1570 LESHQR
+1570 
-1576 ALDIRQM
+1576 
-1583 FFGENH
+1583 
-1589 PETAE
+1589 
-1594 SYTHIGNAQMQLQDP
+1594 
-1609 TSALESHQRA
+1609 
-1619 LDIIRMFFGENHPKT
+1619 
-1634 ANSYTDIGN
+1634 
-1643 AQMVLQDPTSA
+1643 
-1654 LESYQRALD
+1654 YQ
-1663 IRQMF
+1663 
-1668 FGENHPE
+1668 
-1675 TADSYTHIG
+1675 S
-1684 NAQMELQDSTSALVS
+1684 
-1699 HQRALVIRQMFFGE
+1699 
-1713 NHPDTADSYY
+1713 
-1723 EIGCVQLGMKNFTS
+1723 
-1737 ALESHK
+1737 
-1743 RALDIRLMLFG
+1743 ALDIRLMLFG
-1754 ENHPETA
+1754 ENHPDTA
-1761 KCYDNIV
+1761 ESYYALGRLQLRMKNFTSALKLFQRALDITLNFYEENHPIIAMIYNNIG
-1768 NAKEG
+1768 NAQKGLQDLTSAFE
-1773 YEGSSDCA
+1773 SH

>member
-1 MCFNVFHKGL
+1 MYFNVFHKGQ

-48 EEIINYLTSV
+48 EEIINNLTSV

-128 IDMFCRTIENV
+128 IDLFCRTIENV

-189 SEFFHR
+189 LEFFHP

-243 SILKSDRILNGAI
+243 SILKSDRLLNSAI
-256 TDFKRSIE
+256 TDFKRSIA

-290 RLTRQS
+290 RLTLQS
-296 DKDAIV
+296 EKDAIV

-309 SFDENLASAVLG
+309 SFDENLAAAVLG

-364 EMNKLFLDAKT
+364 EMNALFLDAKT

-386 KLSDEFLSENAESK
+386 KLSDEFLSGNAESK
-400 SAAHEIFYREKQNI
+400 PAAHEIFDNEKQNI

-426 NTRNQAFDVLS
+426 NTRKQAFDVLS

-447 WRDSTTFNKIYDQ
+447 WRDSATFNKIYDQ
-460 AMTEAEECGD
+460 AMAEAEECGD
-470 RAAFN
+470 RVAFN

-503 KETQLSNF
+503 KDTQLSNF

-521 YFGIYRL
+521 YFGIYQL

-547 KGTTDP
+547 KGTSDP

-562 SQILSLIYESKND
+562 SQILSLIYESTND

-617 KDDNHSRS
+617 KDDNHSRI

-675 MMYFHQFVVEILSH
+675 MMYFHQFVAEILAH

-719 SHQEYK
+719 SHQEDN

-745 SEYED
+745 SEHED

-945 ELGISHLKLNQY
+945 ELGVSHFKLNQY

-992 RVQYKEVD
+992 RVQYKEVE
-1000 YSQAIRSH
+1000 YSQAIQSH
-1008 MKAVS
+1008 KNAVLL
-1013 FRKRLFGENHPE
+1013 RKRVFRENHPE

-1107 NKTAKSLYQIG
+1107 NKTAKSLYQLG

-1154 SYLEEGAN
+1154 SYLEEGAS

-1192 ELAVLPHDKQVKN
+1192 QLAVLPHDKQVKN
-1205 LLRIDHESGLRFYQ
+1205 LLRIDHQSGLRFYQ

-1231 LQSNNHSLEGELQE
+1231 LQSNNHSLEGKLQW
-1245 LKNTLAN
+1245 LKDTLEN
-1252 IASNYN
+1252 IASIYN
-1258 KVGEEEYLTVSAK
+1258 KVGEEEYLMVSAK

-1289 LFGDSHPDTAISYF
+1289 LFGDNHSVTAVSYF
-1303 HIGCVESAMGRFPPA
+1303 NIGCVEEDMGRFSHA
-1318 LESHQRALDII
+1318 LEAHQRAVDIR
-1329 LEVFGETHR
+1329 LKVFGETHQE
-1338 KTANSYQW
+1338 TADSYER
-1346 LGQAQSNMK
+1346 LGCVQLSMK
-1355 KFMSA
+1355 KFTSA
-1360 LKSFKRALVI
+1360 LELLKRTLVI
-1370 ILKLDGE
+1370 RIKSNGE
-1377 NHPNTASI
+1377 NHQKTAAI
-1385 YSDIGNTFR
+1385 YNNIGIAYEGLN
-1394 RLRDLKSALELHQR
+1394 DLKSALESYQS
-1408 ALDINEKLH
+1408 ALDIKVKLH
-1417 EEKHPNTPQILNN
+1417 GENYPGTADTLNN
-1430 MGCVQLEMKNY
+1430 MGCIQLKMENV
-1441 TSALELF
+1441 TSAHELF
-1448 QRALDIKLE
+1448 QRSLDIKLAI
-1457 FFEEN
+1457 FEEN
-1462 KPDTADYYHN
+1462 EPNTANIYHN
-1472 IGIAQTKLQNLASA
+1472 IGATFALLQNFTSA
-1486 LVSHQRALDIRL
+1486 FKSCQRALDIRL

-1503 NHPKTAD
+1503 NHPVTAK
-1510 SYNGKGRVQL
+1510 SYDALGRLQL
-1520 DMKNFTSALESHQRA
+1520 RMKNFTSALKLFQRA
-1535 LDIRL
+1535 LDITL
-1540 MFFGENHPETADS
+1540 NFYEENHPITAEI
-1553 YTHIGNA
+1553 YNNIGNA
-1560 QMVLQDSTSA
+1560 QKGLQDLTSA
-1570 LESHQR
+1570 FESH
-1576 ALDIRQM
+1576 
-1583 FFGENH
+1583 
-1589 PETAE
+1589 
-1594 SYTHIGNAQMQLQDP
+1594 
-1609 TSALESHQRA
+1609 
-1619 LDIIRMFFGENHPKT
+1619 
-1634 ANSYTDIGN
+1634 
-1643 AQMVLQDPTSA
+1643 
-1654 LESYQRALD
+1654 
-1663 IRQMF
+1663 
-1668 FGENHPE
+1668 
-1675 TADSYTHIG
+1675 
-1684 NAQMELQDSTSALVS
+1684 
-1699 HQRALVIRQMFFGE
+1699 
-1713 NHPDTADSYY
+1713 
-1723 EIGCVQLGMKNFTS
+1723 
-1737 ALESHK
+1737 
-1743 RALDIRLMLFG
+1743 
-1754 ENHPETA
+1754 
-1761 KCYDNIV
+1761 
-1768 NAKEG
+1768 
-1773 YEGSSDCA
+1773 

>member
-1 MCFNVFHKGL
+1 MYFNVFHKGQ

-30 EPHLPEEGKHFI
+30 EPHLPREGEHFI

-48 EEIINYLTSV
+48 EEIINNLTSV

-80 GNELKFQ
+80 GNELKRQ
-87 GKSVYHFEL
+87 EKSVYHFEL

-128 IDMFCRTIENV
+128 IDLFCRTIENV

-154 QPNVR
+154 QPNVW

-189 SEFFHR
+189 SEFFHP

-220 DYESKKISDLC
+220 DYESKKISHLC

-243 SILKSDRILNGAI
+243 SILESDRLLKSAI

-264 SSLESLHKPEDVRNS
+264 SSLESLQKPEDVRNS

-290 RLTRQS
+290 RLTLQS
-296 DKDAIV
+296 DKDSIV

-309 SFDENLASAVLG
+309 SFDENLAAAVLG

-331 KRLHRRS
+331 ERLHRRS

-364 EMNKLFLDAKT
+364 EMNALFLDAKT

-386 KLSDEFLSENAESK
+386 KLSDEFLSGNAESK
-400 SAAHEIFYREKQNI
+400 SAAHEIFHNEKQNI

-426 NTRNQAFDVLS
+426 NTRKQAFNVLS

-447 WRDSTTFNKIYDQ
+447 WRDSATFNKIYDQ
-460 AMTEAEECGD
+460 AMAEAEECGD
-470 RAAFN
+470 RVAFN

-562 SQILSLIYESKND
+562 SQILSLIYESTND

-603 IMAKYKSTSQEKMR
+603 IMAEYKSTSQEKMR

-675 MMYFHQFVVEILSH
+675 MMYFHQFVVEILAH
-689 MGNCQEAKKIVQIEI
+689 MGNCQEAKKLVQIEI
-704 ARMEEVQKRI
+704 ARIEEVQKRI

-804 ISSDANSSKT
+804 ISSDANSSNT

-898 ADSYHELGKTYFCL
+898 AGSYHELGKTYFCL

-945 ELGISHLKLNQY
+945 ELGVSHFKLNQY

-971 LKILRGQAR
+971 QGQAR
-980 DEEIARSHHYLG
+980 DEEIARSYHYLG
-992 RVQYKEVD
+992 RVQYKEVE
-1000 YSQAIRSH
+1000 YSQAIESH
-1008 MKAVS
+1008 KNAVLL
-1013 FRKRLFGENHPE
+1013 RKRLFGENHPE

-1035 TSFHKGDLAKAL
+1035 TSFHEEDLAKAL

-1057 ESEMGKDHEKTGDNL
+1057 ESEMGKDHEKTGDHL

-1162 HFERGDYHSAQEALQ
+1162 HFKRGDYHSAQEALQ

-1186 LTNDIK
+1186 LTKDIK
-1192 ELAVLPHDKQVKN
+1192 ELDDLPHDKQVKN
-1205 LLRIDHESGLRFYQ
+1205 LLRIDHQSGLRFYQ

-1231 LQSNNHSLEGELQE
+1231 LQSNNHLLEGKLQG

-1252 IASNYN
+1252 ITSKYD
-1258 KVGEEEYLTVSAK
+1258 KVGVEEYLMASAK
-1271 DSTRAL
+1271 DSTKAL
-1277 NLFKR
+1277 NLLKR
-1282 ALDIGLQ
+1282 ALDIRLH
-1289 LFGDSHPDTAISYF
+1289 LFRDSHSDTAISYF
-1303 HIGCVESAMGRFPPA
+1303 NIGCVERAMGRFSPA
-1318 LESHQRALDII
+1318 LESHQRALDIR

-1338 KTANSYQW
+1338 KTAESYQW
-1346 LGQAQSNMK
+1346 LGKAQFDMK

-1360 LKSFKRALVI
+1360 LESFKRALGI

-1377 NHPNTASI
+1377 NHRNTANI
-1385 YSDIGNTFR
+1385 YSDIGGTFH
-1394 RLRDLKSALELHQR
+1394 RLRDLKSALEWHQR
-1408 ALDINEKLH
+1408 ALDINVKLH
-1417 EEKHPNTPQILNN
+1417 EENNPDNHKIPNN

-1448 QRALDIKLE
+1448 QCALDIKLE

-1462 KPDTADYYHN
+1462 QPDTADYYHN
-1472 IGIAQTKLQNLASA
+1472 IGIAQMKLQNLASA
-1486 LVSHQRALDIRL
+1486 LESHQRALDIRQ

-1503 NHPKTAD
+1503 NHPKTAN
-1510 SYNGKGRVQL
+1510 SYSEIGRVQL
-1520 DMKNFTSALESHQRA
+1520 VMKNYTSALESHQRA

-1540 MFFGENHPETADS
+1540 MFFGENHP
-1553 YTHIGNA
+1553 
-1560 QMVLQDSTSA
+1560 
-1570 LESHQR
+1570 
-1576 ALDIRQM
+1576 
-1583 FFGENH
+1583 
-1589 PETAE
+1589 
-1594 SYTHIGNAQMQLQDP
+1594 
-1609 TSALESHQRA
+1609 
-1619 LDIIRMFFGENHPKT
+1619 
-1634 ANSYTDIGN
+1634 
-1643 AQMVLQDPTSA
+1643 
-1654 LESYQRALD
+1654 
-1663 IRQMF
+1663 
-1668 FGENHPE
+1668 
-1675 TADSYTHIG
+1675 
-1684 NAQMELQDSTSALVS
+1684 
-1699 HQRALVIRQMFFGE
+1699 
-1713 NHPDTADSYY
+1713 DTADSYN
-1723 EIGCVQLGMKNFTS
+1723 EIRRVQLDMKYTFCLHLNGISLCWT
-1737 ALESHK
+1737 
-1743 RALDIRLMLFG
+1743 
-1754 ENHPETA
+1754 
-1761 KCYDNIV
+1761 
-1768 NAKEG
+1768 
-1773 YEGSSDCA
+1773 

>member
-1 MCFNVFHKGL
+1 M
-11 EKILK
+11 
-16 SLFLFSTEV
+16 
-25 PTSLR
+25 
-30 EPHLPEEGKHFI
+30 
-42 GRKAEC
+42 
-48 EEIINYLTSV
+48 TSV

-80 GNELKFQ
+80 GNELKRQ
-87 GKSVYHFEL
+87 EKSVYHFEL

-128 IDMFCRTIENV
+128 IDLFCRTIENV

-189 SEFFHR
+189 LEFFHP

-220 DYESKKISDLC
+220 DYQSKKISDLC

-243 SILKSDRILNGAI
+243 SILKSDRLLKSAI

-264 SSLESLHKPEDVRNS
+264 SGLESLHKPEDVRNS

-290 RLTRQS
+290 RLTLQS
-296 DKDAIV
+296 DKDAIM

-309 SFDENLASAVLG
+309 SFDENLAAAVLG

-331 KRLHRRS
+331 KRLHHRS

-364 EMNKLFLDAKT
+364 EMNALFLDAKT

-386 KLSDEFLSENAESK
+386 KLSDEFLSGNAESK
-400 SAAHEIFYREKQNI
+400 SAAHEIFYNEKQNI

-426 NTRNQAFDVLS
+426 NTRKQAFDVLS

-447 WRDSTTFNKIYDQ
+447 WRDSATFNKIYDQ
-460 AMTEAEECGD
+460 AMVEAEECGD

-533 EGGIEL
+533 ERGIEL

-562 SQILSLIYESKND
+562 SQILSLIYESTND

-669 SGYKTS
+669 SGYKIS
-675 MMYFHQFVVEILSH
+675 MMYFHQFVVEILAH

-814 ANSYHE
+814 ANSYQE

-859 YYELGITQWCLEKY
+859 YYELGITQWYLEKY

-992 RVQYKEVD
+992 RVQYKEVE

-1081 IHRLEESLSTHQR
+1081 NYRLVESLSTHQR

-1107 NKTAKSLYQIG
+1107 NKTAKSLYQLG
-1118 LIYNS
+1118 LVYNS

-1162 HFERGDYHSAQEALQ
+1162 HFKRGDYHSAQEALQ

-1186 LTNDIK
+1186 LTNDKIK
-1192 ELAVLPHDKQVKN
+1192 LAGLPHDKQVKN

-1231 LQSNNHSLEGELQE
+1231 LQSNNHSLEGKLQG
-1245 LKNTLAN
+1245 LKNTLAD
-1252 IASNYN
+1252 IASIYN
-1258 KVGEEEYLTVSAK
+1258 KVGEEEYLMVSAK
-1271 DSTRAL
+1271 DSTKAL

-1282 ALDIGLQ
+1282 ALDIGLH
-1289 LFGDSHPDTAISYF
+1289 LFKDSHPDTAISYF
-1303 HIGCVESAMGRFPPA
+1303 NIGCVESDMGRFPPA
-1318 LESHQRALDII
+1318 LESHQRALDIR

-1338 KTANSYQW
+1338 KTADSYQR
-1346 LGQAQSNMK
+1346 LGRAQFDMN

-1360 LKSFKRALVI
+1360 LESFKRALGIV
-1370 ILKLDGE
+1370 LKLDGE
-1377 NHPNTASI
+1377 NHRNTASI
-1385 YSDIGNTFR
+1385 YSDIGCTFE
-1394 RLRDLKSALELHQR
+1394 RLRDLKSALEWHQR
-1408 ALDINEKLH
+1408 ALDIKVKLH
-1417 EEKHPNTPQILNN
+1417 EENHPGTPKILGN
-1430 MGCVQLEMKNY
+1430 MGCIQLEKKNY

-1462 KPDTADYYHN
+1462 QPDTARCYHN
-1472 IGIAQTKLQNLASA
+1472 IAIAQTNLQNLAS
-1486 LVSHQRALDIRL
+1486 
-1498 MFFGE
+1498 G
-1503 NHPKTAD
+1503 
-1510 SYNGKGRVQL
+1510 
-1520 DMKNFTSALESHQRA
+1520 LESHQRA

-1540 MFFGENHPETADS
+1540 TFFGENHPETAES
-1553 YTHIGNA
+1553 YTHIGYV
-1560 QMVLQDSTSA
+1560 QMALQDPTSA

-1589 PETAE
+1589 PETAN
-1594 SYTHIGNAQMQLQDP
+1594 SYTDIGYAQMELQDP
-1609 TSALESHQRA
+1609 TSALESH
-1619 LDIIRMFFGENHPKT
+1619 
-1634 ANSYTDIGN
+1634 
-1643 AQMVLQDPTSA
+1643 
-1654 LESYQRALD
+1654 QRALD

-1675 TADSYTHIG
+1675 TANSYTDIG
-1684 NAQMELQDSTSALVS
+1684 YAQMELQDPTSALES
-1699 HQRALVIRQMFFGE
+1699 HQRALDIRQMLLGENHPKTADSYTDIGNAQMKLQDPTSAIESHQRALDIRQMFFGE
-1713 NHPDTADSYY
+1713 NHPETANSYTD
-1723 EIGCVQLGMKNFTS
+1723 IGYAQMELQDPTSALESHQRALDIRQMFFGENHPETANSYTDIGNAQMELQDPTS

-1743 RALDIRLMLFG
+1743 RALDIRIMLFG

-1761 KCYDNIV
+1761 KCYDNIG

-1773 YEGSSDCA
+1773 YKGSSDCA

>member
-11 EKILK
+11 VKILK

-30 EPHLPEEGKHFI
+30 KPHLPREGKHFI

-48 EEIINYLTSV
+48 EEIINNLISV
-58 SAGIVGIY
+58 SAGIVEIY

-87 GKSVYHFEL
+87 GKSVYYFEL

-128 IDMFCRTIENV
+128 IDLFCRTIENV

-159 DDVAGLL
+159 DEVAGLL

-189 SEFFHR
+189 LEFFHP

-220 DYESKKISDLC
+220 DHESKKISDLC

-243 SILKSDRILNGAI
+243 SILKSDRLLNGAI

-290 RLTRQS
+290 RLTLQS

-309 SFDENLASAVLG
+309 SFDENLAAAVLG

-338 LLEENCG
+338 LLERNCG

-364 EMNKLFLDAKT
+364 EMNALFLDAKT

-400 SAAHEIFYREKQNI
+400 SAAHEIFYKEKQNI

-426 NTRNQAFDVLS
+426 NTRKQAFDVLS

-447 WRDSTTFNKIYDQ
+447 WRDSATFNKIYDQ
-460 AMTEAEECGD
+460 AMAEAEECGD

-562 SQILSLIYESKND
+562 SQILSLIYESTND

-625 QPLEIMIYL
+625 QPLGMMIYL

-799 ALDAH
+799 ALDVH
-804 ISSDANSSKT
+804 ISSDANSSKA

-945 ELGISHLKLNQY
+945 ELGVSHFKLNQY
-957 DLAHKNHQRAFNIR
+957 DLAHKNHQRALNIR
-971 LKILRGQAR
+971 QGRAR
-980 DEEIARSHHYLG
+980 DEEIARSYHYLG
-992 RVQYKEVD
+992 RVQYKEVE
-1000 YSQAIRSH
+1000 YSQAIVSH
-1008 MKAVS
+1008 KNAVLL
-1013 FRKRLFGENHPE
+1013 RRRVFGENHRE

-1035 TSFHKGDLAKAL
+1035 TSFHEEDLAKAL

-1057 ESEMGKDHEKTGDNL
+1057 ESEMGKDHEKTGDHL

-1094 ALDIRL
+1094 TLDIRL

-1107 NKTAKSLYQIG
+1107 NKTAKSLYQLG

-1162 HFERGDYHSAQEALQ
+1162 HFKRGDYHSSQEALQ
-1177 FAVKITTEL
+1177 FAVKIMTEL
-1186 LTNDIK
+1186 LTN

-1205 LLRIDHESGLRFYQ
+1205 LLKIDHQSGLRFYQ
-1219 RVSRMHQKRLAH
+1219 RVSRMHQERLAH
-1231 LQSNNHSLEGELQE
+1231 LQSNNHSLEGKLQE

-1252 IASNYN
+1252 IASICNN
-1258 KVGEEEYLTVSAK
+1258 VGIEEYLTVSVK
-1271 DSTRAL
+1271 DSIKAL

-1289 LFGDSHPDTAISYF
+1289 LFGDNHSVTAVSYF
-1303 HIGCVESAMGRFPPA
+1303 NIGCVENDMGRFSHA
-1318 LESHQRALDII
+1318 LEA
-1329 LEVFGETHR
+1329 
-1338 KTANSYQW
+1338 Y
-1346 LGQAQSNMK
+1346 
-1355 KFMSA
+1355 
-1360 LKSFKRALVI
+1360 
-1370 ILKLDGE
+1370 
-1377 NHPNTASI
+1377 
-1385 YSDIGNTFR
+1385 
-1394 RLRDLKSALELHQR
+1394 
-1408 ALDINEKLH
+1408 
-1417 EEKHPNTPQILNN
+1417 
-1430 MGCVQLEMKNY
+1430 
-1441 TSALELF
+1441 
-1448 QRALDIKLE
+1448 
-1457 FFEEN
+1457 
-1462 KPDTADYYHN
+1462 
-1472 IGIAQTKLQNLASA
+1472 
-1486 LVSHQRALDIRL
+1486 QRALDIRL
-1498 MFFGE
+1498 KVFGE
-1503 NHPKTAD
+1503 THQKTAD
-1510 SYNGKGRVQL
+1510 SYEGLGFVQEK
-1520 DMKNFTSALESHQRA
+1520 MNNFTSALESFKRA
-1535 LDIRL
+1535 LSIRL
-1540 MFFGENHPETADS
+1540 KLNGENHESTVNI
-1553 YTHIGNA
+1553 YNNIGNA
-1560 QMVLQDSTSA
+1560 YRGVNDL
-1570 LESHQR
+1570 
-1576 ALDIRQM
+1576 
-1583 FFGENH
+1583 
-1589 PETAE
+1589 
-1594 SYTHIGNAQMQLQDP
+1594 
-1609 TSALESHQRA
+1609 
-1619 LDIIRMFFGENHPKT
+1619 K
-1634 ANSYTDIGN
+1634 
-1643 AQMVLQDPTSA
+1643 SA

-1663 IRQMF
+1663 INVNLYGENHPKKFDILHNIGIIQMKTKNFTSALELFQSSLNVKLEF
-1668 FGENHPE
+1668 FEESHPDTAKVYHNIGNAQKGLQNLVSALESHQRALNIRLVCYGENHPE
-1675 TADSYTHIG
+1675 TADSYYT
-1684 NAQMELQDSTSALVS
+1684 V
-1699 HQRALVIRQMFFGE
+1699 
-1713 NHPDTADSYY
+1713 
-1723 EIGCVQLGMKNFTS
+1723 GCVQLGMKDFSS
-1737 ALESHK
+1737 ALESHQ

-1761 KCYDNIV
+1761 HSYDKVGCVQLGMKDFSSALESHQRALDIRLMLFGENHPETADSYKKI
-1768 NAKEG
+1768 G
-1773 YEGSSDCA
+1773 YVQLSMENFTSAFESH